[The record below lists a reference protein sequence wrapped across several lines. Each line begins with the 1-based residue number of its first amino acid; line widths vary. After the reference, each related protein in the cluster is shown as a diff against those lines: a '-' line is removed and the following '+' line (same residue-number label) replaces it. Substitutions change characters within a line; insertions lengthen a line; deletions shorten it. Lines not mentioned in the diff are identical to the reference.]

1 MVIGVFLS
9 LPAEVISLPP
19 SILARGVV
27 MGNHVGGAWPDQM
40 RQTVQFCLLP
50 DLFGPC
56 FPLSPILVTVAC
68 GPRPSLLKSLIWK
81 VWREAQVCA
90 GKALTGDADLEGAGG
105 PEDGRAG
112 PTTSQLGLTWV
123 QCP

>member
-1 MVIGVFLS
+1 
-9 LPAEVISLPP
+9 
-19 SILARGVV
+19 
-27 MGNHVGGAWPDQM
+27 M

-81 VWREAQVCA
+81 VWREAQAPPVNCPPRSS
-90 GKALTGDADLEGAGG
+90 ALA
-105 PEDGRAG
+105 P
-112 PTTSQLGLTWV
+112 PTRGSRLLLQSFLGSDVELRSYGSVFLRLTQWSLSQG
-123 QCP
+123 